1 MILNFKRLFV
11 KNYVLPHYGIIFSH
25 SVQTDNFMNLIKLE
39 TNNILVSKLF
49 SMNTIFSHVF
59 DIYLFFYSIKYFES
73 YFNTKNNKKLINI
86 EKSFVFMLVCFISNI
101 LFKGLGIDIFLLFL
115 MYHIPNNHKR
125 YVDNLGNKRDL
136 TLDLFFNVFFM
147 SLANGV
153 YQEYPNIL
161 SNNIF
166 IVIAKGLFLTYMMY
180 NKKYIEKEKYLF

>member
-1 MILNFKRLFV
+1 MILNFKKLFV

-25 SVQTDNFMNLIKLE
+25 SVQTDNFENLIKLE
-39 TNNILVSKLF
+39 TNNILLSKLF
-49 SMNTIFSHVF
+49 SMNHIFSHVF
-59 DIYLFFYSIKYFES
+59 DIYLLLYSIKYFEC
-73 YFNTKNNKKLINI
+73 YFSTFKYKKIMNI
-86 EKSFVFMLVCFISNI
+86 EKSFIFIIGCFLLNI

-115 MYHIPNNHKR
+115 MYHIPKNHKR

-136 TLDLFFNVFFM
+136 TLDIFFNVFFM

-166 IVIAKGLFLTYMMY
+166 IVIYKGLFLTYMMY
-180 NKKYIEKEKYLF
+180 NKRYIENIKYCT